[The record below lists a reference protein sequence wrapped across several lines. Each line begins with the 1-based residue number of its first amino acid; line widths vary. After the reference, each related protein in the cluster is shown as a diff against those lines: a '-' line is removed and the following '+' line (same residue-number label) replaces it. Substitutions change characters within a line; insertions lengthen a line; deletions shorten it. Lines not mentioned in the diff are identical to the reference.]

1 MKKKYYY
8 NNPVVVFGWSPR
20 EGDESFEWSYTK
32 FSDGTSP
39 EENKEY
45 PLSEVWD
52 KDLVFDGIHRD
63 NVGGTSEIEVH
74 YLDKTALYQEGKFVA
89 YIRDAFKTTNP
100 FKLANG
106 HTEQDQ
112 EGNETHYQFDKTKSY
127 LIRRNSCSGPPKI
140 IFIYKNEADVDC
152 YKEVRSTEIGESISA
167 PLESEAGITHYTFGD
182 WEKVKAHYELVGD
195 KYVVDENLA
204 EVTTF
209 PKNVTEFNEYYQAK
223 LVPNNYKLSFATALF
238 YNTSDQSMIA
248 ESKINEMFGSW
259 SCKVLDGETIKM
271 SKDGHNTLNSNNFA
285 YKTLVKVEFT
295 LTSSDYTLQSCNVV
309 SANDQQQGTP
319 YNFTLE
325 DSTYTTTFEM
335 PGQDSFI
342 KILFTKNDT
351 TN

>member
-45 PLSEVWD
+45 PLSEVWN

-89 YIRDAFKTTNP
+89 YIVDAFKTTNP

-127 LIRRNSCSGPPKI
+127 LIRRNSSSGPPKI
-140 IFIYKNEADVDC
+140 IFIYKNEADADC
-152 YKEVRSTEIGESISA
+152 YTEVRSSQIGESISA
-167 PLESEAGITHYTFGD
+167 PLESEAGITHYTFND
-182 WEKVKAHYELVGD
+182 WKKVKAHYELVGD

-209 PKNVTEFNEYYQAK
+209 PKNVTEFNEYYQAE
-223 LVPNNYKLSFATALF
+223 LVPNNYALKF
-238 YNTSDQSMIA
+238 DNLL
-248 ESKINEMFGSW
+248 F
-259 SCKVLDGETIKM
+259 LDTTNQ
-271 SKDGHNTLNSNNFA
+271 NTLQPNALGKWRLEASDGNNTNYIYYDGTKVNKNASNKFT
-285 YKTLVKVEFT
+285 YKSQIAVTFT
-295 LTSSDYTLQSCNVV
+295 FPNQDYTPSQLQVSDTSSAV
-309 SANDQQQGTP
+309 GTT
-319 YNFTLE
+319 YNLTKGE
-325 DSTYTTTFEM
+325 NNIYTTTFEM

-342 KILFTKNDT
+342 KILFTKNE

>member
-89 YIRDAFKTTNP
+89 YIGDAFKTTNP

-112 EGNETHYQFDKTKSY
+112 EGNETHYQFDKTKVISLEEIVVQAHLKLSSY
-127 LIRRNSCSGPPKI
+127 IRMRQTRTAIQKSGLLKQE
-140 IFIYKNEADVDC
+140 NLSQR
-152 YKEVRSTEIGESISA
+152 RS
-167 PLESEAGITHYTFGD
+167 
-182 WEKVKAHYELVGD
+182 KVK
-195 KYVVDENLA
+195 
-204 EVTTF
+204 
-209 PKNVTEFNEYYQAK
+209 
-223 LVPNNYKLSFATALF
+223 
-238 YNTSDQSMIA
+238 
-248 ESKINEMFGSW
+248 
-259 SCKVLDGETIKM
+259 
-271 SKDGHNTLNSNNFA
+271 
-285 YKTLVKVEFT
+285 
-295 LTSSDYTLQSCNVV
+295 
-309 SANDQQQGTP
+309 
-319 YNFTLE
+319 LE
-325 DSTYTTTFEM
+325 
-335 PGQDSFI
+335 
-342 KILFTKNDT
+342 
-351 TN
+351 